1 MTRWIFKLTGLTEP
15 MIPTDS
21 EPRPIILQFLNWS
34 VVEEVCQKVIHLNLR
49 YQLQVIVNQ
58 GIYRA
63 QEQYTDKKKR
73 IPKIASSSANKIR

>member
-1 MTRWIFKLTGLTEP
+1 